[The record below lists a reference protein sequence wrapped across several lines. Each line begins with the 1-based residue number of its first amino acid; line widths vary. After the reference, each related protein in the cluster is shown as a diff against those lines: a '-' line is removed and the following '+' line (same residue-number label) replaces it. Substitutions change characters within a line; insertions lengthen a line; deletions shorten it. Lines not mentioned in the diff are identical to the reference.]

1 MPHPLT
7 FRVLDTVFC
16 VMRKSY
22 FTCSYL
28 VTGDDGVVAVD
39 AGMKSTGA
47 DMLHA
52 LSEIGRSPKELRAI
66 LVTHWHNDHS
76 AGAAQLAELSGAP
89 VFYHH
94 AEAPH
99 LTGATVTPGLRS
111 KISRLIPETGPL
123 VLFKGLLGDAPD
135 NPVAATRHVSG
146 RDLLLDAF
154 DVLETPG
161 HTPGHLSFFH
171 RPTRTL
177 FAGDALAVING
188 RLRFMSR
195 PVTED
200 LAQARQS
207 MLRLLELSIEN
218 ICPGHREPLTNAGG
232 ECRRMREYLASGGKW
247 PLLG

>member
-1 MPHPLT
+1 MSHPLT
-7 FRVLDTVFC
+7 FRVLDSVFC

-28 VTGDDGVVAVD
+28 VTSDAGVVAVD
-39 AGMKSTGA
+39 AGMKSTGS

-52 LSEIGRSPKELRAI
+52 LGELKRSPGDLRAI
-66 LVTHWHNDHS
+66 LITHWHNDHS
-76 AGAAQLAELSGAP
+76 AGAAQLAQLSGAP
-89 VFYHH
+89 VYYHQ
-94 AEAPH
+94 AEAAH
-99 LTGATVTPGLRS
+99 LTGATIAPGLRS

-135 NPVAATRHVSG
+135 NPVAATRHVNSG
-146 RDLLLDAF
+146 QTLLDSF
-154 DVLETPG
+154 DVMETPG
-161 HTPGHLSFFH
+161 HTPGHVSFFH

-195 PVTED
+195 PVTEN
-200 LAQARQS
+200 LQQARES
-207 MLRLLELSIEN
+207 MLRLLELPIEN
-218 ICPGHREPLTNAGG
+218 ICPGHREPLTNAGA
-232 ECRRMREYLASGGKW
+232 ECQRMREYLINGGKW